1 MEKTLYE
8 ILEVSE
14 KASKE
19 VIDKAYRVLAK
30 KYHPDLQE
38 EGFKQEAENYM
49 KEINEA
55 YSILGDEEKR
65 KQYDNKLNAERQYK
79 NNSRANTNSSTNS
92 SNEYKS
98 NNNSY
103 SYNTK
108 SDTNTAYNN
117 TRNDTNT
124 TYNKSNNTVNDRG
137 NNVNNQYNNGNVIND
152 EDYEEKLRRQEEEFL
167 RKQQIQENLQAQYE
181 RKYQVAYENYLRSLG
196 YKIKYKWTWENYRDL
211 LIIIVIIV
219 VAGLV
224 LWFLPP
230 TRKILIDFYNSN
242 PIITAIIDTVFEI
255 IKGIWNGICSIFSK
269 K

>member
-38 EGFKQEAENYM
+38 EGFKEEAENYM

-65 KQYDNKLNAERQYK
+65 KQYDDKLNAERQYK
-79 NNSRANTNSSTNS
+79 NNSRANTNSS
-92 SNEYKS
+92 NEYKS

-103 SYNTK
+103 STK
-108 SDTNTAYNN
+108 S
-117 TRNDTNT
+117 DTNT
-124 TYNKSNNTVNDRG
+124 TYNKSNNTVNDSS

-152 EDYEEKLRRQEEEFL
+152 ENYEEKLRRQEEEFL

-219 VAGLV
+219 VAGFV

-230 TRKILIDFYNSN
+230 TRKLLIDFYNSS